1 MGGFCVLLCNGCMF
15 RLSSRLRFVDD
26 ALIFCGIDPGLNGGV
41 AVIHGKQLYTWT
53 MKELGFLESMRQ
65 IAVYR
70 DDLVIDSKF
79 FRVFIEK
86 PAMRPSNARGS
97 DTKAF
102 QNYGYLLGC
111 LDMAGFDVQEIQA
124 QAWQKPLK
132 LKNKSGTRAHKQ
144 EIAGKAKELW
154 PDHVFHGKRGGLLD
168 GVTDAV
174 MIAEYGKNG
183 GY

>member
-1 MGGFCVLLCNGCMF
+1 MGKFCFLLFDGLMF
-15 RLSSRLRFVDD
+15 CLSSGLRCMDVV
-26 ALIFCGIDPGLNGGV
+26 LIFCGIDPGLNGGV

-86 PAMRPSNARGS
+86 PAMRPGNARGS

-111 LDMAGFDVQEIQA
+111 LEMAGFDVQEIQA

-132 LKNKSGTRAHKQ
+132 LKNKSGTRAHKI

-154 PDHVFHGKRGGLLD
+154 TDHVFEGPRGGLLD

-174 MIAEYGKNG
+174 MIAEYGKTCG
-183 GY
+183 